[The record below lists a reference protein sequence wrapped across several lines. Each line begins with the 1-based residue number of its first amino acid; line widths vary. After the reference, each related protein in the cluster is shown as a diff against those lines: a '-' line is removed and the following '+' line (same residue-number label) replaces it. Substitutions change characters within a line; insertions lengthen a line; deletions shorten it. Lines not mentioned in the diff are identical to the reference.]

1 VVADSPWLV
10 RRDSLRRL
18 IVPSGVYHRSWGRG
32 RQTLETAAPRL
43 SSMNDLIQIEFVGGP
58 MDGAIRPIPHGCIE
72 VPLAAGAV
80 MHIYRRD
87 EIYVGSAV
95 KQIMRHSE
103 AKATWRDKDEWYG
116 HRPDG
121 NEGMRA

>member
-1 VVADSPWLV
+1 MVADSPWLV

-18 IVPSGVYHRSWGRG
+18 TILVVGRG
-32 RQTLETAAPRL
+32 WRALETAAPGFL
-43 SSMNDLIQIEFVGGP
+43 MNDLIQIEFVGGP

-87 EIYVGSAV
+87 EIYVGFAV

-103 AKATWRDKDEWYG
+103 AKATWRDKDDWYG
-116 HRPDG
+116 NRPDG